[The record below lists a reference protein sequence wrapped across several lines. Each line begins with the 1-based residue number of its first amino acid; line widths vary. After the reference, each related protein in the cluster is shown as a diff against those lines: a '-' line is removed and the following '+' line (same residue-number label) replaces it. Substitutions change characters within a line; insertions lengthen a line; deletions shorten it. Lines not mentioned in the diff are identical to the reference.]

1 MPFHAA
7 VASAKGAVEGLTRA
21 LAAELAPGIRV
32 NAIAPTLTDTP
43 LAARLL
49 SSEERRLAAAE
60 RHPLKRIG
68 DPGDVARTVLWLLDE
83 APMVTGQ
90 VIALD
95 GGLSG
100 LRLA

>member
-1 MPFHAA
+1 M
-7 VASAKGAVEGLTRA
+7 EGLTRA

-49 SSEERRLAAAE
+49 SSEERRQTAVE
-60 RHPLKRIG
+60 RHPLKSVG

-100 LRLA
+100 LRLG